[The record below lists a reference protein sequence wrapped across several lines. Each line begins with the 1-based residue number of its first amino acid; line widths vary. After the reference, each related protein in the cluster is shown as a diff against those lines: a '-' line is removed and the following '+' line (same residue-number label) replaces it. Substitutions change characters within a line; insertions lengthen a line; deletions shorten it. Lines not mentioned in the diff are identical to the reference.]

1 MEEGSLECNAFRLY
15 VIQKN
20 SVTSPM
26 SMDEHSVSVNQREE
40 PIAFQTNDIFLNIRT
55 PTVLPT
61 DAPSDE
67 AERESIL
74 TLLLKV
80 LHKQRPHDFF
90 DLLNHLP
97 SQSAILNPDVSRIG
111 DAYHF
116 ISNLFRLICRAD
128 EPCRVSL
135 QQEIDKLQVQHQ
147 QQPSV
152 SSKSSDLTSEQK

>member
-1 MEEGSLECNAFRLY
+1 M
-15 VIQKN
+15 
-20 SVTSPM
+20 SVDAYS
-26 SMDEHSVSVNQREE
+26 DKE

-80 LHKQRPHDFF
+80 LRNQRPNDFF
-90 DLLNHLP
+90 DLITHLP
-97 SQSAILNPDVSRIG
+97 LQSTSSNPDVSRIG

-116 ISNLFRLICRAD
+116 ISNLFRLICRTD

-135 QQEIDKLQVQHQ
+135 KQEIDKLKVQHQ